1 MVAFLSVA
9 PRVALAAGLLPSALQ
24 PFIAGDV
31 LYTYDRGL
39 QGGGWPY
46 VDLPFEYPPLI
57 GYLAGALAHLAPDRT
72 AYVAAWGVVA
82 MAVAAAVGV
91 LVARERNAWRWALA
105 PQLLLHA
112 GTNFDLLAV
121 APFTAAIVLARRGR
135 LFAAAASLGLGGA
148 AKLFPLV
155 ALAPFVREAP
165 RRALALGA
173 LAFAVFASFYL
184 PTIAAQYSPLL
195 GLRFYAVRIPANEA
209 SVWGLVSAAARAAGA
224 VDPVP
229 ALVAITGIGLVVTF
243 VLGVLPR
250 ARQGD
255 PAIAMGSAVVALL
268 LWSRLYSP
276 QYSLWVAPLFALLP
290 LPRGAFV
297 MLGLGD
303 VLVAASL
310 YPMLLSGS
318 GTEAWLLGVLGAGVI
333 LRQFALLRL
342 WRDLGRRPPP

>member
-9 PRVALAAGLLPSALQ
+9 PRLALAAGVLPSALQ

-39 QGGGWPY
+39 QGPGWPY
-46 VDLPFEYPPLI
+46 IDLPFEYPPVI
-57 GYLAGALAHLAPDRT
+57 GYLAGALTHLTPDRT
-72 AYVAAWGVVA
+72 AYVAAWGIVA
-82 MAVAAAVGV
+82 IAAAAGVGA
-91 LVARERNAWRWALA
+91 LVAREQHAWRWALA

-121 APFTAAIVLARRGR
+121 LPFTAAVALARRGR
-135 LFAAAASLGLGGA
+135 PFAAAAALGLGGA

-165 RRALALGA
+165 RRAVALGA
-173 LAFAVFASFYL
+173 LAFGVFASFYL
-184 PTIAAQYSPLL
+184 PTLATQDSPLL
-195 GLRFYAVRIPANEA
+195 GLRFFAVRVPANEA
-209 SVWGLVSAAARAAGA
+209 SVWGLVSAAARATG
-224 VDPVP
+224 VLDPVP
-229 ALVAITGIGLVVTF
+229 ALVAITGIGLVITF
-243 VLGVLPR
+243 ALGVMPR

-290 LPRGAFV
+290 LSRGGFV

-310 YPMLLSGS
+310 FPMLLSGT
-318 GTEAWLLGVLGAGVI
+318 GTEAWLLGVLGAGII
-333 LRQFALLRL
+333 LRQFALLRM
-342 WRDLGRRPPP
+342 WRELGRLPHS